1 MTFLDYTP
9 DLFRLLYSRG
19 YIFLISKL
27 PWLWY
32 LIYRISAFSAN
43 NKIFAYLD
51 YLTALPFV
59 DLLERERPDAVISTH
74 FLTSSILTVFK
85 KKNPGRKIK
94 LVSIVTDYNLHP
106 LWLGEGVDLYVAA
119 CDFARAELLRRK
131 VSPDRIMVCGIPVKE
146 KFYRQEDRRQIAA
159 KYGIKDSLFTV
170 LVITGAVGL
179 GPD

>member
-1 MTFLDYTP
+1 M
-9 DLFRLLYSRG
+9 LYSRG

-43 NKIFAYLD
+43 NKIFALFR
-51 YLTALPFV
+51 LPDCLAFRGSIRAG
-59 DLLERERPDAVISTH
+59 EAGRGNSTH
-74 FLTSSILTVFK
+74 FLTSSILTVFQEK
-85 KKNPGRKIK
+85 CEAAIKIGFYYFQNIICI
-94 LVSIVTDYNLHP
+94 LCG
-106 LWLGEGVDLYVAA
+106 WARVDLIIAA

-170 LVITGAVGL
+170 FGGNYRGSGP